1 MPCWLMT
8 GWSWLRWYDNWVD
21 RFIGKANADD
31 FDPQLFSSGQ
41 VALGIYGTLRPY
53 SLVTRDREFRLLI
66 AMSVGI
72 HLGAGKHIIFLKDPV
87 MYIKGFI
94 LIEIF
99 YTIAAATVKFSTLL
113 LYRRIFDSNRKLM
126 IACWVVA
133 AVIAGYSIAQIVM
146 SIFQC
151 TPVHKAWDPATPGTC
166 LNTYIA
172 ATTPAAIN
180 VVADFATVFLPMP
193 LIWGMQITWK
203 RKLQL
208 LGIFM
213 LGGL

>member
-1 MPCWLMT
+1 
-8 GWSWLRWYDNWVD
+8 
-21 RFIGKANADD
+21 
-31 FDPQLFSSGQ
+31 
-41 VALGIYGTLRPY
+41 
-53 SLVTRDREFRLLI
+53 
-66 AMSVGI
+66 
-72 HLGAGKHIIFLKDPV
+72 

-94 LIEIF
+94 IIEIF

-113 LYRRIFDSNRKLM
+113 LYRRIFDSNRRLM

-133 AVIAGYSIAQIVM
+133 GVVSAYSIAQIVM

-193 LIWGMQITWK
+193 LIWGMHITWK